1 MKTTEIVFR
10 NENGVPVTTSLIVA
24 EYFGKKHQSVME
36 SIKNM
41 LASAEKSVD
50 IESQELISYFEL
62 SSYETPMPG
71 NSGAFRKT
79 PMYIMNEEGFTHLAM
94 GFTGDKARIFKIRY
108 IKAFKAMRNTIQQ
121 GIQKAPS
128 MSEQFMESQTRALQT
143 VTNTCERLMDRLDRM
158 ERTFNIGVYGTAE
171 QAAYLKPVPR
181 FELQTRKPSIA
192 KNETPTVLN
201 EGEAPVAHNGQLW
214 NKCVMSYGEL
224 RTYYPDYKNTHDVAE
239 ELRRRGIH
247 IYQRGLFSYLR
258 EKGYLSDGVYTFN
271 RPSEE
276 CARNRYMVAT
286 VTGRNGRT
294 GRHRGFV
301 PYHSPAFIDI
311 LEKEMCEIR
320 HHVQQPYLQFNEPG
334 KEVQP

>member
-10 NENGVPVTTSLIVA
+10 NENGVPVTTSVIVA
-24 EYFGKKHQSVME
+24 EYFEKNHKHVME
-36 SIKNM
+36 AIQDII
-41 LASAEKSVD
+41 ATAEKSAIV
-50 IESQELISYFEL
+50 ELQELKEYFEL
-62 SSYETPMPG
+62 SSYETMMPG
-71 NSGAFRKT
+71 NTGAVRKY

-94 GFTGDKARIFKIRY
+94 GFTGEKAKVFKQRY
-108 IKAFKAMRNTIQQ
+108 IKAFKAMRNVIQQ
-121 GIQKAPS
+121 GLS
-128 MSEQFMESQTRALQT
+128 LSEKFMESQTRTLQT

-158 ERTFNIGVYGTAE
+158 EQSFAMGLCHEAGQSI
-171 QAAYLKPVPR
+171 YLKPAPR
-181 FELQTRKPSIA
+181 FEPMSMQPSIS
-192 KNETPTVLN
+192 KDGIPTVLN
-201 EGEAPVAHNGQLW
+201 EGEAPSAHNGQLW

-320 HHVQQPYLQFNEPG
+320 SHVQQPYLPFNEPG
-334 KEVQP
+334 KEVQG